1 MATIGELGGQ
11 STPEP
16 NLQDSG
22 ERGGHGLDKALGFL
36 DAVVMAVAGSAP
48 AYSIAATTALL
59 VGTVGFAGPAALLW
73 CGIPMFGIALAYH
86 QLNKMGAD
94 AGAAYAWVG
103 RVLHPYLGWLT
114 GWCLVVS
121 ATIFMVAGSFPAGQ
135 VTLSLFSASA
145 ASHAGWVALVGSVWF
160 LVMAYFVARGVRI
173 TANAQWIMSSIECGL
188 LLIFVIL
195 GFIHASGHPHI
206 SFSLSWL
213 GFGHFSGFTG
223 AGASFVAGALIA
235 AFYYWGWDVSSNLG
249 EETHD
254 AEKNSGP
261 GGLVGV
267 VIVFVLFE
275 LFTIV
280 INMDVPAKTING
292 NANVLQSLGQIV
304 GGGFGAKLMIIAV
317 ALSTIA
323 TLETT
328 LIQVTRSL
336 WSMAREKTLPA
347 RFGQLHSQWKT
358 PVFATAVVAIVSLCI
373 FVVSSFAHSVNTVLS
388 DAISAIGLQIAVY
401 YSLAGLAAVVAF
413 RRIAFKSLSN
423 LLLMFLFP
431 LGGGLFMLFIFI
443 ESLTSGSLTSTD
455 IWIGIGAIVIGI
467 IPLGYYA
474 WKGSPYLQEKP
485 TLGRVL
491 PDEEFVGAERIA

>member
-1 MATIGELGGQ
+1 MAVIGEAQ
-11 STPEP
+11 PIHDAPSEH
-16 NLQDSG
+16 QDK
-22 ERGGHGLDKALGFL
+22 LDEGALHFW
-36 DAVVMAVAGSAP
+36 DAIVMAVAGSAP

-73 CGIPMFGIALAYH
+73 CGIPMFGIAMAYH
-86 QLNKMGAD
+86 QLNKMGAS

-121 ATIFMVAGSFPAGQ
+121 ALIFMVAGSFPAGQ
-135 VTLSLFSASA
+135 VTLSLFSATA
-145 ASHAGWVALVGSVWF
+145 GSHAGWVALVGSIWF

-173 TANAQWIMSSIECGL
+173 TANAQWLMSSIECGL
-188 LLIFVIL
+188 LVIFVIL

-213 GFGHFSGFTG
+213 GFGHFTGFTG
-223 AGASFVAGALIA
+223 SGASFVAGALIA

-249 EETHD
+249 EETENS
-254 AEKNSGP
+254 EKNSGA
-261 GGLVGV
+261 GGLIGV
-267 VIVFVLFE
+267 AICFVLFE

-280 INMDVPAKTING
+280 INMDIPAKQIGSST
-292 NANVLQSLGQIV
+292 NVLQNLGHVV
-304 GGGFGAKLMIIAV
+304 GGGVGGKLMIVAV

-347 RFGQLHSQWKT
+347 RFGVLHHEWRT
-358 PVFATAVVAIVSLCI
+358 PAYATAVVVLISLCLFIVSSL
-373 FVVSSFAHSVNTVLS
+373 AGSVYTVLQ

-401 YSLAGLAAVVAF
+401 YSLAGFAAVVAF
-413 RRIAFKSLSN
+413 RKLAFKSLSN
-423 LLLMFLFP
+423 LVLMFLFP
-431 LGGGLFMLFIFI
+431 LAGGAFMLFVFI
-443 ESLTSGSLTSTD
+443 ESLTSGSLTGTE
-455 IWIGIGAIVIGI
+455 IWLGIGAIMIGV
-467 IPLGYYA
+467 IPLGYYGY
-474 WKGSPYLQEKP
+474 KGSPYLREKP

-491 PDEEFVGAERIA
+491 PAEEFVGAERIA

>member
-1 MATIGELGGQ
+1 MSLVGDIGPVAPDKAEA
-11 STPEP
+11 
-16 NLQDSG
+16 
-22 ERGGHGLDKALGFL
+22 GHHHALDKGALGFL
-36 DAVVMAVAGSAP
+36 DSIVMAVAGSAP

-86 QLNKMGAD
+86 QLNKMGAS

-121 ATIFMVAGSFPAGQ
+121 ALIFMVAGSFPAGQ

-145 ASHAGWVALVGSVWF
+145 ASHAYLVAIVGSIWF

-173 TANAQWIMSSIECGL
+173 TANAQWIMSSIEIVL
-188 LLIFVIL
+188 LVVFVIL
-195 GFIHASGHPHI
+195 GFIHASGHAHV
-206 SFSLSWL
+206 SFSLGWL
-213 GFGHFSGFTG
+213 GFGRFSGFTG
-223 AGASFVAGALIA
+223 SGASFVAGALIA

-249 EETHD
+249 EETENS
-254 AEKNSGP
+254 EKNSGA
-261 GGLVGV
+261 GGLIGVG
-267 VIVFVLFE
+267 ICFVLFE
-275 LFTIV
+275 LFTVV
-280 INMDVPAKTING
+280 INMDLPTKTIG
-292 NANVLQSLGQIV
+292 GSSNVLENLGQVV
-304 GGGFGAKLMIIAV
+304 GGGFGGKLMIIAV

-336 WSMAREKTLPA
+336 WSMAQEKTLPA
-347 RFGQLHSQWKT
+347 RFGRLHPEWRT
-358 PVFATAVVAIVSLCI
+358 PAFATGVVALISLCL
-373 FVVSSFAHSVNTVLS
+373 FVVSSFANSVDQVLN

-413 RRIAFKSLSN
+413 RKLAFRSLLN
-423 LLLMFLFP
+423 FVTMFLFP
-431 LGGGLFMLFIFI
+431 LLGGLFMLFIFI
-443 ESLTSGSLTSTD
+443 ESLTSGSLSSAD
-455 IWIGIGAIVIGI
+455 IWIGIGAILIGI

-474 WKGSPYLQEKP
+474 ARGLSPYLREKP
-485 TLGRVL
+485 TLGNVL
-491 PDEEFVGAERIA
+491 PAEEFVGAEQII

>member
-1 MATIGELGGQ
+1 MATIGEVGGPEQ
-11 STPEP
+11 SGPAP
-16 NLQDSG
+16 G
-22 ERGGHGLDKALGFL
+22 GHGGHGLERALGFL
-36 DAVVMAVAGSAP
+36 DSVVMAVAGSAP

-59 VGTVGFAGPAALLW
+59 VGTVGLAGPAALLW
-73 CGIPMFGIALAYH
+73 CGIPMFGIAVAYH
-86 QLNKMGAD
+86 QLNKTGPD

-135 VTLSLFSASA
+135 VTLSLFSSAA

-173 TANAQWIMSSIECGL
+173 TANAQWIMSSVECGL
-188 LLIFVIL
+188 LVVFVIL
-195 GFIHASGHPHI
+195 GFIHASNHPHL

-213 GFGHFSGFTG
+213 GFGHFSGFAG

-254 AEKNSGP
+254 SEKNSGP

-292 NANVLQSLGQIV
+292 NGNVLESLGQIV
-304 GGGFGAKLMIIAV
+304 GGGLGGKLMIVAV

-347 RFGQLHSQWKT
+347 RFGELHPQWRT
-358 PVFATAVVAIVSLCI
+358 PVFATAIVALVSLAI

-401 YSLAGLAAVVAF
+401 YSLAGFAAVVAF
-413 RRIAFKSLSN
+413 RRIAFRSLSN
-423 LLLMFLFP
+423 FLLMFLFP
-431 LGGGLFMLFIFI
+431 LLGGGFMLFIFI

-455 IWIGIGAIVIGI
+455 IWIGIGAILIGI

-474 WKGSPYLQEKP
+474 ATGVSPYLKEKP

-491 PDEEFVGAERIA
+491 PDEEFAGAEQIV

>member
-1 MATIGELGGQ
+1 MSVA
-11 STPEP
+11 
-16 NLQDSG
+16 SG
-22 ERGGHGLDKALGFL
+22 IDPVKPGHSEGGHGLDKALGFL

-59 VGTVGFAGPAALLW
+59 VSTVGLAGPAALLW

-86 QLNKMGAD
+86 QLNKTGAD

-121 ATIFMVAGSFPAGQ
+121 ATIFMVAGSLPAGQ
-135 VTLSLFSASA
+135 VTLSLFSATA
-145 ASHAGWVALVGSVWF
+145 ASHTYLVVIVGSIWF

-188 LLIFVIL
+188 LVVFVIL
-195 GFIHASGHPHI
+195 GFIHASNHSHL

-213 GFGHFSGFTG
+213 GFGHFTGFTG
-223 AGASFVAGALIA
+223 AGGSFVAGALIA
-235 AFYYWGWDVSSNLG
+235 AFYYWGWDVASNLG

-254 AEKNSGP
+254 AEKNSGA
-261 GGLVGV
+261 GGIVGV
-267 VIVFVLFE
+267 VIVFLLFE
-275 LFTIV
+275 LFTVV
-280 INMDVPAKTING
+280 INMDLPAKTITG
-292 NANVLQSLGQIV
+292 SGNVLENLGRVV
-304 GGGFGAKLMIIAV
+304 GGGLGGKLMIVAV

-336 WSMAREKTLPA
+336 WSMAQEKTLPA
-347 RFGQLHSQWKT
+347 LFGHLHRDWRT
-358 PVFATAVVAIVSLCI
+358 PVFATAVVAVVSLI
-373 FVVSSFAHSVNTVLS
+373 MFVVSSFANSVGNILS

-401 YSLAGLAAVVAF
+401 YSLAGFAAVVAF
-413 RRIAFKSLSN
+413 RKLAFRSLSN
-423 LLLMFLFP
+423 FLLMFLFP
-431 LGGGLFMLFIFI
+431 LLGGGFMLFIFI

-455 IWIGIGAIVIGI
+455 IWIGIGAILIGI

-474 WKGSPYLQEKP
+474 LKGESAYLKEKP
-485 TLGRVL
+485 TLGKVL
-491 PDEEFVGAERIA
+491 PADEFVGAEQIIQ

>member
-1 MATIGELGGQ
+1 MATIGEVGEPVQGGPDH
-11 STPEP
+11 SKHDE
-16 NLQDSG
+16 
-22 ERGGHGLDKALGFL
+22 HGLEAALGFL
-36 DAVVMAVAGSAP
+36 DSVVMAVAGSAP

-59 VGTVGFAGPAALLW
+59 VSTVGFAGPAALLW

-86 QLNKMGAD
+86 QLNKTGAS
-94 AGAAYAWVG
+94 AGAAYSWVG

-145 ASHAGWVALVGSVWF
+145 ASHTWAVAVVGSIWF

-188 LLIFVIL
+188 LVIFVIL
-195 GFIHASGHPHI
+195 GFIHASNHPHI
-206 SFSLSWL
+206 SFSMSWL
-213 GFGHFSGFTG
+213 GFSHFSGFTG
-223 AGASFVAGALIA
+223 SGASFVAGALIA

-254 AEKNSGP
+254 GEKNSGP
-261 GGLVGV
+261 GGLIGV
-267 VIVFVLFE
+267 VIVFLLFE

-280 INMDVPAKTING
+280 INMDVPTKTVTGSG
-292 NANVLQSLGQIV
+292 NILENLGHVV
-304 GGGFGAKLMIIAV
+304 GGGFGGKLMIVAV

-347 RFGQLHSQWKT
+347 MFGQLHSEWRT
-358 PVFATAVVAIVSLCI
+358 PVFATAVVAGISLI
-373 FVVSSFAHSVNTVLS
+373 LFVVSSFAHSVNNVLS
-388 DAISAIGLQIAVY
+388 DAISAIGLQIAIY

-413 RRIAFKSLSN
+413 RKLAFKSASN
-423 LLLMFLFP
+423 FLLMFLFP
-431 LGGGLFMLFIFI
+431 LLGGAFMMFIFI
-443 ESLTSGSLTSTD
+443 ESLTSGSLSATD
-455 IWIGIGAIVIGI
+455 IWIGIGAILIGVF
-467 IPLGYYA
+467 PLGYYA

-485 TLGRVL
+485 TLGRVDITKEL
-491 PDEEFVGAERIA
+491 PVEGIL

>member
-1 MATIGELGGQ
+1 MAVAGDTEPVK
-11 STPEP
+11 PESES
-16 NLQDSG
+16 D
-22 ERGGHGLDKALGFL
+22 EHGLDKALGFL

-73 CGIPMFGIALAYH
+73 CGIPMFGIAIAYH

-121 ATIFMVAGSFPAGQ
+121 ATIFMVAGSVPAGQ
-135 VTLSLFSASA
+135 FTLSLFSSTAE
-145 ASHAGWVALVGSVWF
+145 SHTWLVVVVGSVWF

-173 TANAQWIMSSIECGL
+173 TTNAQWIMSSIECSL
-188 LLIFVIL
+188 LVLFIIL
-195 GFIHASGHPHI
+195 GFIHSSNHAHV
-206 SFSLSWL
+206 SFSMSWL
-213 GFGHFSGFTG
+213 GFSHFTGFTG

-254 AEKNSGP
+254 SEKNSGL
-261 GGLVGV
+261 GGLIGVG
-267 VIVFVLFE
+267 IVFVLFE
-275 LFTIV
+275 LFTII
-280 INMDVPAKTING
+280 INMNVPAKEINSSD
-292 NANVLQSLGQIV
+292 NVLQTLGQIV
-304 GGGFGAKLMIIAV
+304 GGSFGAKLMIVAV

-347 RFGQLHSQWKT
+347 RFGTLHSEWRT
-358 PVFATAVVAIVSLCI
+358 PVFATAVIAAISLVLFI
-373 FVVSSFAHSVNTVLS
+373 VSSFANSVNQVLG

-401 YSLAGLAAVVAF
+401 YSLAGFAAVVGFRKVAF
-413 RRIAFKSLSN
+413 QSVWNFIV
-423 LLLMFLFP
+423 MFLFP
-431 LGGGLFMLFIFI
+431 LVGGLFMLFIFI
-443 ESLTSGSLTSTD
+443 ESLTSGSLSGVD
-455 IWIGIGAIVIGI
+455 IYIGIGAILIGI

-474 WKGSPYLQEKP
+474 WKGESLYLKEKP
-485 TLGRVL
+485 SLGNV
-491 PDEEFVGAERIA
+491 PPAQEFEGAEQIV

>member
-1 MATIGELGGQ
+1 MNPVE
-11 STPEP
+11 PEHK
-16 NLQDSG
+16 
-22 ERGGHGLDKALGFL
+22 EGGHGLQAALGFL
-36 DAVVMAVAGSAP
+36 DSVVMAVAGSAP

-86 QLNKMGAD
+86 QLNKTGAS

-135 VTLSLFSASA
+135 VTLSLFSNAA

-188 LLIFVIL
+188 LVIFVIL
-195 GFIHASGHPHI
+195 GFIHASNHPHI

-213 GFGHFSGFTG
+213 GFSHFTGFTG

-267 VIVFVLFE
+267 IIVFVLFE
-275 LFTIV
+275 LFTVV
-280 INMDVPAKTING
+280 INMDVPGKTING
-292 NANVLQSLGQIV
+292 NSNVLESLGHIV
-304 GGGFGAKLMIIAV
+304 GGGFGGKLMIVAV

-336 WSMAREKTLPA
+336 FSMAVEKTLPA
-347 RFGQLHSQWKT
+347 AFGRLHAQWRT
-358 PVFATAVVAIVSLCI
+358 PAFATGVVVVISLCL
-373 FVVSSFAHSVNTVLS
+373 FVVSSFAGSVYTVLQ

-413 RRIAFKSLSN
+413 RKLAFKSLSN
-423 LLLMFLFP
+423 LVLMFLFP

-455 IWIGIGAIVIGI
+455 IWIGIGAILIGI

-474 WKGSPYLQEKP
+474 WKGESPYLKEKP
-485 TLGRVL
+485 TFGSVL
-491 PDEEFVGAERIA
+491 PAEEFAGAEQIV

>member
-1 MATIGELGGQ
+1 MATIDEVGQPDHGG
-11 STPEP
+11 PEQGAHREHD
-16 NLQDSG
+16 L
-22 ERGGHGLDKALGFL
+22 ETALGFL
-36 DAVVMAVAGSAP
+36 DSIVMAVAGSAP

-73 CGIPMFGIALAYH
+73 CGIPMFGIAIAYH
-86 QLNKMGAD
+86 QLNKTGAS

-103 RVLHPYLGWLT
+103 RVLHPYLGWLA
-114 GWCLVVS
+114 GWCVVVS
-121 ATIFMVAGSFPAGQ
+121 ATIFMVAGSLPAGQ

-145 ASHAGWVALVGSVWF
+145 ASHTWAVVVVGSIWF

-188 LLIFVIL
+188 LVIFVIL
-195 GFIHASGHPHI
+195 GFIHASNHPHI

-213 GFGHFSGFTG
+213 GFSHFTGFTG
-223 AGASFVAGALIA
+223 GGASFIAGALIA

-261 GGLVGV
+261 GGLIGV

-280 INMDVPAKTING
+280 INMDVPTG
-292 NANVLQSLGQIV
+292 TVTGSGNVLENLGHIV
-304 GGGFGAKLMIIAV
+304 GGGFGGKLMIVAV

-347 RFGQLHSQWKT
+347 RFGELHPEWRT
-358 PVFATAVVAIVSLCI
+358 PVFATAVIAAISLII
-373 FVVSSFAHSVNTVLS
+373 FIVSSFAHSVNQVLG

-401 YSLAGLAAVVAF
+401 YSLAGFAAVVAF
-413 RRIAFKSLSN
+413 RKLAFKSLSN
-423 LLLMFLFP
+423 FLLMFLFP
-431 LGGGLFMLFIFI
+431 LVGGAFMLFIFI

-455 IWIGIGAIVIGI
+455 IWIGIGAILIGV

-474 WKGSPYLQEKP
+474 IKGSPYLQEKP
-485 TLGRVL
+485 TLGNV
-491 PDEEFVGAERIA
+491 PPSEEFVGAERLI